1 MTVFVYVVLCLIW
14 GSTWMAIKL
23 GLSDAPPFWSASVR
37 FMLAIAILLVILRVR
52 GTRLSAQKSDWLV
65 HTGPGLL
72 MYGVS
77 YGSVYLA
84 EQFISSSLTAVLF
97 STFPIFVALMSHWI
111 LPSDRLRG
119 LAWPGMVIG
128 LAGVVVISWHSLEL
142 SGNLFVGAM
151 LGVLASLASATGVVL
166 HRRHAVKVDIVAA
179 ATMQMSLGILLLL
192 GGALTTESIADMR
205 WTAISIGS
213 IVYLAVLGTVIGFL
227 GYYWLM
233 THISVVSAAMIAFV
247 TPLVASLIGVFFFDE
262 SFSTPTAVGGAMI
275 LFSVALV
282 TWSRRT
288 VAPPLVVA
296 EP

>member
-1 MTVFVYVVLCLIW
+1 MTIFVYIVLCLIW

-142 SGNLFVGAM
+142 SGDLFAGAM

-205 WTAISIGS
+205 WTAVSIGS

-262 SFSTPTAVGGAMI
+262 SFSAPTAVGGAMI

>member
-1 MTVFVYVVLCLIW
+1 MTVFVYIVLCLIW

-142 SGNLFVGAM
+142 SGDLFAGAM

-205 WTAISIGS
+205 WTAVSIGS

-262 SFSTPTAVGGAMI
+262 SFSAPTAVGGAMI

>member
-205 WTAISIGS
+205 WTAMSIGS

>member
-142 SGNLFVGAM
+142 SGDLFAGAM